1 MEYVLLAISFAVI
14 LAGALLFTNAIEWA
28 GNKLEIGEGATGSI
42 LAAVGTAMPETL
54 IPIVAI
60 IGGAEGSEDV
70 AIGAIIGAP
79 FLLATIAMALV
90 GISALIFK
98 GRREQGTDLTVH
110 VPTLDRD
117 LIFFL
122 IFFAAAILSGLVVP
136 EALHIPLAVVF
147 VLAYAAY
154 VRATL
159 RGGGD
164 VQEAETIG
172 PLYMDRTPG
181 DEPPGVT
188 VVLQLIVGLAAI
200 VGGAHLFV
208 EELIHA
214 AEEIGLEPLV
224 LSLVL
229 APLATEL
236 PEKANSFFW
245 VKDGKDSLALGN
257 ITGAMVFQSTIPIAV
272 GLALTDWELGRYAVL
287 SGALGLAGGVVAYWA
302 LRLRGR
308 FEALPVAIWAGAV
321 HHLHRLRRD
330 HLGDLGEQAEHLVV
344 VGLRRGLLDHVRDL
358 ALGID
363 DEGRALD
370 AHVLLAVHGL
380 LDPGAVEVGNR
391 VVGVGEQGEVEP
403 VLAGE
408 LRDRLDRVRRDADH
422 PGAGG
427 LVVGAAVADAAGLGR
442 ASPRV
447 GPWVEVEDDGLAA
460 QVGEG
465 DRGAVLVGEREVGR
479 GLARRRASGRT

>member
-1 MEYVLLAISFAVI
+1 MEAILLVLSFAVI
-14 LAGALLFTNAIEWA
+14 LAGALLFTNAVEWA
-28 GNKLEIGEGATGSI
+28 GHKLGLGEGATGSV

-98 GRREQGTDLTVH
+98 GRREQGTELRADVE
-110 VPTLDRD
+110 TLDRD

-122 IFFAAAILSGLVVP
+122 VFFAAGLAIGLVVP

-147 VLAYAAY
+147 VLAYALY
-154 VRATL
+154 VRQTL
-159 RGGGD
+159 RGGGA
-164 VQEAETIG
+164 VQRAETIG

-181 DEPPGVT
+181 DEPPGSTIAIQFV
-188 VVLQLIVGLAAI
+188 VGLGAI

-208 EELIHA
+208 EELLHV
-214 AEEIGLEPLV
+214 AESIGLEPLV

-308 FEALPVAIWAGAV
+308 FEALPVAIW
-321 HHLHRLRRD
+321 
-330 HLGDLGEQAEHLVV
+330 
-344 VGLRRGLLDHVRDL
+344 L
-358 ALGID
+358 ALFTTFI
-363 DEGRALD
+363 
-370 AHVLLAVHGL
+370 VY
-380 LDPGAVEVGNR
+380 
-391 VVGVGEQGEVEP
+391 
-403 VLAGE
+403 
-408 LRDRLDRVRRDADH
+408 
-422 PGAGG
+422 
-427 LVVGAAVADAAGLGR
+427 VAI
-442 ASPRV
+442 
-447 GPWVEVEDDGLAA
+447 
-460 QVGEG
+460 
-465 DRGAVLVGEREVGR
+465 
-479 GLARRRASGRT
+479 T